1 MKISIKA
8 IIINSGFTQRDI
20 ANILGIN
27 ESTFSMKLK
36 GLRAFKENEICVL
49 CNILNITE
57 DELLGSIENAKRD

>member
-36 GLRAFKENEICVL
+36 GLRAFKENEISVL